1 MRIDDSLRLV
11 LQPDDHTIIYHVP
24 INADVFRNYY
34 RLLAYTRAN
43 LAAEGVYYQMG
54 AGPRI
59 AAMVLRDKAIA
70 DGVTLGELNPD
81 GTGSSVRAD
90 ALFTELKRL
99 TTVASDR
106 VASDREGAWKP
117 MPIDAAIAAHV
128 LSADEWSEDLNA
140 LVFFTCH
147 SALALVNQR
156 QDVMKATASVLS
168 ASLTSLPLTAY
179 LASSPTS
186 TATANSAAT
195 ASSSSASGSPPV
207 NASTTSSTSSSGKA
221 RSTTATAIPQ

>member
-24 INADVFRNYY
+24 INGDVFRTYY

-70 DGVTLGELNPD
+70 DGAAFGELNPD
-81 GTGSSVRAD
+81 GTGSSARAD

-106 VASDREGAWKP
+106 KGAWDP

-128 LSADEWSEDLNA
+128 LGADEWDETLNA

-147 SALALVNQR
+147 SVLALVNQR

-195 ASSSSASGSPPV
+195 ASSSSVSGSPPV
-207 NASTTSSTSSSGKA
+207 NASTTSSASSSGKA
-221 RSTTATAIPQ
+221 RSTIATAIPQ

>member
-11 LQPDDHTIIYHVP
+11 LQPDGHTVVYHVP
-24 INADVFRNYY
+24 VNSDVFRNYY

-59 AAMVLRDKAIA
+59 AAMVLRDKSVSDSAAAAEI
-70 DGVTLGELNPD
+70 NPD
-81 GTGSSVRAD
+81 GSGSSSRAD
-90 ALFTELKRL
+90 ALFNELKRL
-99 TTVASDR
+99 TTVATDR
-106 VASDREGAWKP
+106 KGSWEP
-117 MPIDAAIAAHV
+117 MPVDAAVAAHV
-128 LSADEWSEDLNA
+128 LDADQWDEILNS

-147 SALALVNQR
+147 SALALASQR
-156 QDVMKATASVLS
+156 LDVMKATASVLS

-186 TATANSAAT
+186 TSAGSSAET
-195 ASSSSASGSPPV
+195 ASLPSASDSRPGRGSMK
-207 NASTTSSTSSSGKA
+207 SSTSDSGKL
-221 RSTTATAIPQ
+221 RTTTDTVIPQ